1 MRILPDFLLPY
12 GVIRSDKVLKVLS
25 EKTGPPDL
33 ERVCSILGC
42 IDFRTA
48 RKYLHL
54 GRVAVKRAS
63 VSLAERLSCFQE
75 KLSNFHL
82 TPEIHSLT
90 YFHSLIDRYNRLQI
104 HIYGGTGYALQCRDF
119 AILSS
124 HWPKKKPTTY
134 VSDSRFPPDTS

>member
-12 GVIRSDKVLKVLS
+12 GVVRSDKVMEVLS
-25 EKTGPPDL
+25 EETDPPNL

-54 GRVAVKRAS
+54 GGVAVKRAS
-63 VSLAERLSCFQE
+63 VSLAERLSYFQE
-75 KLSNFHL
+75 KLSAFHF
-82 TPEIHSLT
+82 TPKIHSLT
-90 YFHSLIDRYNRLQI
+90 FFRSLIDRYNHLQI
-104 HIYGGTGYALQCRDF
+104 HIHGGAGYALQCRDF
-119 AILSS
+119 SLLSS

-134 VSDSRFPPDTS
+134 VSDTAPSPDTS